1 MRSAAPSKGL
11 TPASP
16 EQALRLLTLFA
27 LLLLASQFL
36 PGMVVNLFVTIPA
49 SHPGTNAPE
58 YFSGVAAGVAWTLA
72 HGDWWLRL
80 HAVDGL
86 LLFLDGLVLI
96 WLAVASRRRA
106 WIVASVL
113 GCIGTIA
120 AGFNGASFLNYGHNF
135 SSLLM
140 SIGFFVATASYAI
153 GVYITR

>member
-1 MRSAAPSKGL
+1 MI
-11 TPASP
+11 
-16 EQALRLLTLFA
+16 A
-27 LLLLASQFL
+27 LLLLALQFL
-36 PGMVVNLFVTIPA
+36 LGMVVNLFVTIPS

-80 HAVDGL
+80 HALDGP
-86 LLFLDGLVLI
+86 LLFLDGLALI

-140 SIGFFVATASYAI
+140 SIGFFLATVSYAV
-153 GVYITR
+153 GVYVTR